1 MSTLSLPDVMSYA
14 QVAAPDDKSSTLS
27 SPNRV
32 PESNWHKRLIEG
44 LEENQFQLYG
54 QKIVSIQ
61 PHIELPGEHVE
72 VLLRLNTHARGIIG
86 PAAFMPTAR
95 RLRLLQEI
103 DRWVIQ
109 AVFERAG
116 AERRLGLPRVYYA
129 INLSGPA
136 IGDAGLLLFILE
148 QFAATNADPAT
159 ICFEFTE
166 TVAVRHLRR
175 AQYLIAVLK
184 ERGCTF
190 SLDDFGQG
198 LSSLTH
204 LKHLRVDYLK
214 IDGSFVKNLATDKV
228 DHAIVD
234 AVQRMAH
241 AMGLKTIAEYAE
253 SQAIID
259 KLQEIGVDLAQG
271 YQIHKPEPFD
281 APQPRQ
287 SV

>member
-1 MSTLSLPDVMSYA
+1 MATPTSPSLAYF
-14 QVAAPDDKSSTLS
+14 AAPDNAHASRSS
-27 SPNRV
+27 SPARV

-44 LEENQFQLYG
+44 LEQNQFQLYR
-54 QKIVSIQ
+54 QKIASIQ
-61 PHIELPGEHVE
+61 PGVVFPGSHFE
-72 VLLRLNTHARGIIG
+72 VLLRLNTNTCGIIA
-86 PAAFMPTAR
+86 PAAFMPAAR

-116 AERRLGLPRVYYA
+116 AERRRGIPPIHYA

-136 IGDAGLLLFILE
+136 IGDEGLLLFILE
-148 QFAATNADPAT
+148 QFDATNADPTT

-175 AQYLIAVLK
+175 AQHLIAVLK
-184 ERGCTF
+184 ERGCLF

-204 LKHLRVDYLK
+204 LKHLKVDYLK

-228 DHAIVD
+228 DYAIVD
-234 AVQRMAH
+234 AVQRLAH
-241 AMGLKTIAEYAE
+241 AMDLRTIAEYAQSE
-253 SQAIID
+253 AIID
-259 KLQEIGVDLAQG
+259 KLREIGVDFAQG
-271 YQIHKPEPFD
+271 YHVHKPEPFD
-281 APQPRQ
+281 
-287 SV
+287 SL

>member
-1 MSTLSLPDVMSYA
+1 MTTPSSPDVISYDRC
-14 QVAAPDDKSSTLS
+14 AAPDNKLSTLP

-32 PESNWHKRLIEG
+32 TESNWHKRLIEG
-44 LEENQFQLYG
+44 LEENQFRLYH
-54 QKIVSIQ
+54 QRIVSIQ
-61 PHIELPGEHVE
+61 PHIVLPGEHVE
-72 VLLRLNTHARGIIG
+72 VLLRLNTNARGIIG
-86 PAAFMPTAR
+86 PAAFMPAAR

-103 DRWVIQ
+103 DRWVIR

-116 AERRLGLPRVYYA
+116 AERQRGAAPINYA

-136 IGDAGLLLFILE
+136 IGDEGLLLFILE
-148 QFAATNADPAT
+148 QFAATHADPAT

-175 AQYLIAVLK
+175 AQHLIAVLK
-184 ERGCTF
+184 ERGCLF

-234 AVQRMAH
+234 AVQRMAQ
-241 AMGLKTIAEYAE
+241 AMNLKTIAEYAE
-253 SQAIID
+253 SEEIID
-259 KLQEIGVDLAQG
+259 KLRQIGVDFAQG

-281 APQPRQ
+281 STQPI
-287 SV
+287 